1 MDSILTF
8 PTVKNWLQEKSTDKI
23 EIKVD
28 YSNTYN
34 VGLYS
39 WTKEQTSFHV
49 IIVYDNHVEK
59 KDTRGLP
66 SLPKNWDL
74 YARQAILLCNFDDV

>member
-8 PTVKNWLQEKSTDKI
+8 PTVKNWLQEKRTDKI

-28 YSNTYN
+28 YSNAYN

-39 WTKEQTSFHV
+39 WTKEQTCFHV

-66 SLPKNWDL
+66 CLPKNWDL